1 MKYNALAVMAIASGL
16 AQAHRLNWQS
26 ESQAVVEHE
35 RREFSDPAFK
45 IDIGEKH
52 GKEVNNDVTDKVE
65 KKGDDEHA
73 ELVIRGSKEDIKSKV
88 STSAEAEKKKLKKL
102 KEELKEIEAEE
113 EEEEKEEKDH
123 YDDPYPHDPVVT
135 SYPNHYNHR
144 GHRYEGKKYDFTHEP
159 KVYHHTSYI
168 THEPK
173 LSPDCHGDRCD
184 RKPCNKCNGD
194 WAQPGCWHCKNHEQ
208 ENAEEGNYEKV
219 TSTGEAAP
227 EKTKGKY
234 YNAKT
239 YTYGDRTIIVPKET
253 KAPKPEET
261 YKKEGPKIVVIEKPV
276 VVEKPKHEQKEK
288 PKVVVVEK
296 PKHEYPKEKPKVVVV
311 EKPKH
316 EYPKHEHKEVDICKQ
331 AGQQHKH
338 GESPCDKIHHHK
350 QEHKEVDIC
359 KQAGQHKHGENPC
372 DKIHHHKQEQPKPEP
387 PKVHYKKPDIICEGG
402 CNIHQGAAP
411 APAPAPAHPQP
422 EQKKYEEAKP
432 MPAPVPAPAPAPQQ
446 PEQKKDE
453 EVKPMPAP
461 APVPA
466 KPEVVKPEAGNG
478 NTPLVPVTVPKS
490 GANYVVVSVGTAVF
504 AGFVSMMLL

>member
-1 MKYNALAVMAIASGL
+1 MKYNALAVMALANGL
-16 AQAHRLNWQS
+16 AQAHHLNWQS

-35 RREFSDPAFK
+35 RRESSGPAFK

-52 GKEVNNDVTDKVE
+52 GKKVDNDVADKTE
-65 KKGDDEHA
+65 KKGDDEHV
-73 ELVIRGSKEDIKSKV
+73 ELVIRGSKGDIKSKV
-88 STSAEAEKKKLKKL
+88 STSTEAEKKKLK
-102 KEELKEIEAEE
+102 ELKEIEAEE
-113 EEEEKEEKDH
+113 EEEEEEEKNH

-135 SYPNHYNHR
+135 SYPKHYNHR

-168 THEPK
+168 IHEPK

-184 RKPCNKCNGD
+184 RKPCNKCNGN

-208 ENAEEGNYEKV
+208 ENAEEEKYEKV

-276 VVEKPKHEQKEK
+276 VVD
-288 PKVVVVEK
+288 K
-296 PKHEYPKEKPKVVVV
+296 PKHEYPKEKPKVVVI

-331 AGQQHKH
+331 
-338 GESPCDKIHHHK
+338 I
-350 QEHKEVDIC
+350 
-359 KQAGQHKHGENPC
+359 GQHKHGENPC
-372 DKIHHHKQEQPKPEP
+372 DKIQHHKQEHPKPEP
-387 PKVHYKKPDIICEGG
+387 PKVHYKNPDIICEGG

-411 APAPAPAHPQP
+411 APAHPQP
-422 EQKKYEEAKP
+422 EQKKYEDVKP
-432 MPAPVPAPAPAPQQ
+432 MPAPVPAPAPPAPAPQQ
-446 PEQKKDE
+446 PKHHYGQPRPAPAPAPAPAYPQPEHKKHE
-453 EVKPMPAP
+453 EIKPVPAP

-478 NTPLVPVTVPKS
+478 NAPVVPVTVPKS
-490 GANYVVVSVGTAVF
+490 GANYVAVSVGTAVF